1 MTIEQ
6 NWSDQF
12 TVGVEEEL
20 MILDAETFEQR
31 PEVDAIVAAIGDVD
45 GEVKQELFA
54 SVVELT
60 TGICE
65 TPAQTIEKLHALRRA
80 ASRAAETR
88 GLVLAG
94 AGSHPLSDPTAQA
107 IASNPRYGEFVAYA
121 GISAKRQGVSGLHVH
136 VGMPDADACL
146 RVLERVLPW
155 LPVVLAL
162 SANSPYFDGRE
173 TGMMSIR
180 AEILGIL
187 PRHSAPPAFESFAAW
202 EHFVERFVAAGL
214 VPGYS
219 ALHWDIRPHPTFGT
233 LEIRAADQPTSL
245 EHTGRLVSLLHGL
258 CVWAVEQPALAPDA
272 GRRGVYEQNR
282 WAAARFGPR
291 ATLLHPERD
300 GAAAVPEL
308 YAELVER
315 IGVVPGFDPE
325 TCEGDRQLAVGRSEG
340 LRAVCA
346 DLAARFAVL

>member
-6 NWSDQF
+6 NWSEEF
-12 TVGVEEEL
+12 SVGVEEEL

-31 PEVDAIVAAIGDVD
+31 PEVDEIIAGVGAVD

-60 TGICE
+60 SGVCE
-65 TPAQTIEKLHALRRA
+65 TPAQAIEKLRALRGA
-80 ASRAAETR
+80 ASRAAGEH

-94 AGSHPLSDPTAQA
+94 AGSHPLSDPKTQS
-107 IASNPRYGEFVAYA
+107 IASNPRYSEFVAYA

-146 RVLERVLPW
+146 RTLERVLPW

-173 TGMMSIR
+173 SGMMSIR

-187 PRHSAPPAFESFAAW
+187 PRHGAPPAFETFADW
-202 EHFVERFVAAGL
+202 ERFVERFVAAGL

-245 EHTGRLVSLLHGL
+245 GHTGRLVLLLYGL
-258 CVWAVEQPALAPDA
+258 CVWAIEQPVLAPDA

-300 GAAAVPEL
+300 GFAGVPEL

-315 IGVVPGFDPE
+315 IGVVPGFDPA
-325 TCEGDRQLAVGRSEG
+325 TCEGDRQLAVGRAEG

-346 DLAARFAVL
+346 DLAARSVP

>member
-1 MTIEQ
+1 
-6 NWSDQF
+6 
-12 TVGVEEEL
+12 
-20 MILDAETFEQR
+20 MILDAKTLEQR
-31 PEVDAIVAAIGDVD
+31 PEVDAIVASVDDVD

-60 TGICE
+60 SGVCE
-65 TPAQTIEKLHALRRA
+65 TPTQTIEKLRALRQA
-80 ASRAAETR
+80 ASRAAAVH

-94 AGSHPLSDPTAQA
+94 AGSHPLSDPTTQT
-107 IASNPRYGEFVAYA
+107 IASNPRYAEFVGYA

-136 VGMPDADACL
+136 VGMPDAASCL
-146 RVLERVLPW
+146 RTLERVLPW

-173 TGMMSIR
+173 SGMMSIR

-187 PRHSAPPAFESFAAW
+187 PRHGAPPAFETFADW
-202 EHFVERFVAAGL
+202 ERFVERFVAAGL

-219 ALHWDIRPHPTFGT
+219 ALHWDIRPHPTYGT

-245 EHTGRLVSLLHGL
+245 EHTGKLLSLLYGL
-258 CVWAVEQPALAPDA
+258 CIWAVDQPALAPDA

-291 ATLLHPERD
+291 ATLLHPERE
-300 GAAAVPEL
+300 GTSAVPAL

-315 IGVVPGFDPE
+315 IGVVPGFDAE
-325 TCEGDRQLAVGRSEG
+325 TCEGDRQLSVGRAEG
-340 LRAVCA
+340 LQAVCA
-346 DLAARFAVL
+346 DLAARSVA